1 MKYEQYVPFRNNR
14 RADLV
19 YYSLS
24 IYLLVVESGGTLKK
38 NQPNSGFFERI
49 FDVANNQLT
58 QLKFSTNFKGRDEV
72 PINWPDETGHTHQNS
87 TLNRSSRSFRCLPD
101 ISHCVRFFPL
111 PSDNLIWYTGNS
123 RSCRRFSSLN
133 IESSLSFLV

>member
-1 MKYEQYVPFRNNR
+1 MYEQYVPFRNNR

-72 PINWPDETGHTHQNS
+72 PINWPDETGHTHQIS
-87 TLNRSSRSFRCLPD
+87 TLAQL
-101 ISHCVRFFPL
+101 
-111 PSDNLIWYTGNS
+111 
-123 RSCRRFSSLN
+123 
-133 IESSLSFLV
+133 